1 LVGKNTHEAFMQ
13 NVSGGRLGGIEVFAD
28 AQMVTSATVNLSPL
42 CVLVVITPFRVPVN
56 EKNPPVGRP
65 SLSGQTFQVRPA
77 PRDADM
83 RLPQATFAAG
93 LPVAM
98 FDGSVRTIRPGVT
111 PEVFWAQVTPA
122 GGEVISG
129 D

>member
-1 LVGKNTHEAFMQ
+1 MPF
-13 NVSGGRLGGIEVFAD
+13 VSGDDLLPVSWLLYGNINPAYDDISPGILNNLGERRPSFAD
-28 AQMVTSATVNLSPL
+28 AGWGDV
-42 CVLVVITPFRVPVN
+42 VPVTDG
-56 EKNPPVGRP
+56 NPPVTRP
-65 SLSGQTFQVRPA
+65 SLPGRTFQVRPA

-111 PEVFWAQVTPA
+111 PEVFWAQVTPS
-122 GGEVISG
+122 GGEVIS
-129 D
+129 DD